1 MGRFPDSQNLP
12 ASFSLPLGLTRGE
25 YNATQIRIKRSLDLA
40 AGVALLLLLAPL
52 LLLIAALIRA
62 GDGGPAFFRQS
73 RIGHGGKSFRCW
85 KFRTMARDAD
95 DALQRLL
102 AADPV
107 AAQEW
112 AENQKLARDPRITPV
127 GAFLRHSSLDELPQ
141 LFNIIVGEMSFVGP
155 RPIVAA
161 ERERYGEAF
170 THCFSVP
177 PGLTGL
183 WQVSGRSDC
192 SYATRV
198 SLDSQYA
205 SQWHLMLD
213 AKILVKTVPAVLMQ
227 RGSR

>member
-1 MGRFPDSQNLP
+1 MSRFPDSQNLP
-12 ASFSLPLGLTRGE
+12 ASFSLPLRATPGEHRSAQVVVKRG
-25 YNATQIRIKRSLDLA
+25 IDLA
-40 AGVALLLLLAPL
+40 AGVALLFLLAPL
-52 LLLIAALIRA
+52 MLLIAALIRA
-62 GDGGPAFFRQS
+62 GDGGPAFFKQA
-73 RIGHGGKSFRCW
+73 RIGRSGKSFQCW
-85 KFRTMARDAD
+85 KFRTMACNAD
-95 DALQRLL
+95 EALQRLL
-102 AADPV
+102 ATDPV

-112 AENQKLARDPRITPV
+112 AESQKLTRDPRITPI
-127 GAFLRHSSLDELPQ
+127 GAFLRRSSLDELPQ
-141 LFNIIVGEMSFVGP
+141 LFNIIAGEMSFIGP

-183 WQVSGRSDC
+183 WQISGRSDC

-205 SQWHLMLD
+205 SEWHLMLD

>member
-1 MGRFPDSQNLP
+1 MSRFPDSQELP
-12 ASFSLPLGLTRGE
+12 ASFSLPVRVMRDDYNSARILVKRGIDLT
-25 YNATQIRIKRSLDLA
+25 
-40 AGVALLLLLAPL
+40 AGVVLLFLLAPL
-52 LLLIAALIRA
+52 MLLIAALIRA
-62 GDGGPAFFRQS
+62 GDGGPAIFKQA
-73 RIGHGGKSFRCW
+73 RIGRSGKSFRCW
-85 KFRTMARDAD
+85 KFRTMATNAD
-95 DALQRLL
+95 DALQQLL
-102 AADPV
+102 ASDPA

-112 AENQKLARDPRITPV
+112 AESQKLTHDPRITPV
-127 GAFLRHSSLDELPQ
+127 GAFLRRSSLDELPQ
-141 LFNIIVGEMSFVGP
+141 LFNIIAGEMSFVGP

-183 WQVSGRSDC
+183 WQISGRSDC

-205 SQWHLMLD
+205 SEWHLLLD

>member
-1 MGRFPDSQNLP
+1 M
-12 ASFSLPLGLTRGE
+12 
-25 YNATQIRIKRSLDLA
+25 
-40 AGVALLLLLAPL
+40 
-52 LLLIAALIRA
+52 LLISALIRA
-62 GDGGPAFFRQS
+62 SDGGPALFQQA
-73 RIGHGGKSFRCW
+73 RIGRGGKGFRCW
-85 KFRTMARDAD
+85 KFRTMACNAD
-95 DALQRLL
+95 EALQKLL
-102 AADPV
+102 TTDPA

-112 AENQKLARDPRITPV
+112 AESQKLTNDPRITPV
-127 GAFLRHSSLDELPQ
+127 GAFLRRSSLDELPQ
-141 LFNIIVGEMSFVGP
+141 LFNIIAGEMSFVGP

-170 THCFSVP
+170 SHCFSVT

-183 WQVSGRSDC
+183 WQISGRSDC

-205 SQWHLMLD
+205 AEWHLMLD

>member
-1 MGRFPDSQNLP
+1 MSRFPDSQELP
-12 ASFSLPLGLTRGE
+12 ASFSLPVRVARDE
-25 YNATQIRIKRSLDLA
+25 YNSARVVVKRGIDLA
-40 AGVALLLLLAPL
+40 AGVVLLLLLAPL
-52 LLLIAALIRA
+52 MLLIAALIWA
-62 GDGGPAFFRQS
+62 GDGGPAIFKQA
-73 RIGHGGKSFRCW
+73 RIGRSGKSFRCW
-85 KFRTMARDAD
+85 KFRTMATNAD
-95 DALQRLL
+95 DALQQLL
-102 AADPV
+102 ASDPA

-112 AENQKLARDPRITPV
+112 AESQKLTHDPRITPV
-127 GAFLRHSSLDELPQ
+127 GAFLRRSSLDELPQ
-141 LFNIIVGEMSFVGP
+141 LFNIIAGEMSFVGP

-161 ERERYGEAF
+161 ERDRYGEAF

-183 WQVSGRSDC
+183 WQISGRSDC

-205 SQWHLMLD
+205 SEWHLLLD

>member
-1 MGRFPDSQNLP
+1 MSRFPDSQKLP
-12 ASFSLPLGLTRGE
+12 ASFSLPVRVTRDE
-25 YNATQIRIKRSLDLA
+25 YNSARVVVKRSIDLT
-40 AGVALLLLLAPL
+40 AGIVLLLLLSPL
-52 LLLIAALIRA
+52 MLLIAALIRA
-62 GDGGPAFFRQS
+62 GDGGPAIFKQA
-73 RIGHGGKSFRCW
+73 RIGRSGKSFRCW
-85 KFRTMARDAD
+85 KFRTMATNAD
-95 DALQRLL
+95 DALQQLL
-102 AADPV
+102 ASDPA

-112 AENQKLARDPRITPV
+112 AESQKLTHDPRITPV
-127 GAFLRHSSLDELPQ
+127 GAFLRRSSLDELPQ
-141 LFNIIVGEMSFVGP
+141 LFNIIAGEMSFVGP

-183 WQVSGRSDC
+183 WQISGRSDC

-205 SQWHLMLD
+205 SEWHLLLD
-213 AKILVKTVPAVLMQ
+213 AKILMRTVPAVLMQ

>member
-1 MGRFPDSQNLP
+1 MSRFPDSQELP
-12 ASFSLPLGLTRGE
+12 ASFSLPVRVTRAE
-25 YNATQIRIKRSLDLA
+25 YNSARIVVKRGIDLA
-40 AGVALLLLLAPL
+40 AGVILLLLLAPL
-52 LLLIAALIRA
+52 MLLIAALIRA
-62 GDGGPAFFRQS
+62 GDGGPAIFKQA
-73 RIGHGGKSFRCW
+73 RIGRSGKSFRCW
-85 KFRTMARDAD
+85 KFRTMATNAD
-95 DALQRLL
+95 DALQQLL
-102 AADPV
+102 ASDPV

-112 AENQKLARDPRITPV
+112 AESQKLTHDPRITPV
-127 GAFLRHSSLDELPQ
+127 GAFLRRSSLDELPQ
-141 LFNIIVGEMSFVGP
+141 LFNIIAGEMSFVGP

-183 WQVSGRSDC
+183 WQISGRSDC

-205 SQWHLMLD
+205 SEWHLLLD

>member
-1 MGRFPDSQNLP
+1 MSRFPDSQELP
-12 ASFSLPLGLTRGE
+12 ASFSLPVRVTRAE
-25 YNATQIRIKRSLDLA
+25 YNSARIAVKRGIDLA
-40 AGVALLLLLAPL
+40 AGVVLLLLLAPL
-52 LLLIAALIRA
+52 MLLIAALIRA
-62 GDGGPAFFRQS
+62 GDGGPAIFKQA
-73 RIGHGGKSFRCW
+73 RIGRSGKSFRCW
-85 KFRTMARDAD
+85 KFRTMATNAD
-95 DALQRLL
+95 DALQQLL
-102 AADPV
+102 ASDPV

-112 AENQKLARDPRITPV
+112 AESQKLTHDPRITPV
-127 GAFLRHSSLDELPQ
+127 GAFLRRSSLDELPQ
-141 LFNIIVGEMSFVGP
+141 LFNIIAGEMSFVGP

-183 WQVSGRSDC
+183 WQISGRSDC

-205 SQWHLMLD
+205 SEWHLLLD

>member
-1 MGRFPDSQNLP
+1 MSRFPDSQGLS
-12 ASFSLPLGLTRGE
+12 ASFSLPVRVARDE
-25 YNATQIRIKRSLDLA
+25 YNSARIIVKRGIDLA
-40 AGVALLLLLAPL
+40 AGIVLLLLLAPL
-52 LLLIAALIRA
+52 MLLIAALIRA
-62 GDGGPAFFRQS
+62 GDGGPAIFKQA
-73 RIGHGGKSFRCW
+73 RIGRSGKSFRCW
-85 KFRTMARDAD
+85 KFRTMAINAD
-95 DALQRLL
+95 DALQQLL
-102 AADPV
+102 ASDPA

-112 AENQKLARDPRITPV
+112 AESQKLTHDPRITPV
-127 GAFLRHSSLDELPQ
+127 GAFLRRSSLDELPQ
-141 LFNIIVGEMSFVGP
+141 LFNIIAGEMSFVGP

-170 THCFSVP
+170 SHCFSVP

-183 WQVSGRSDC
+183 WQISGRSDC

-205 SQWHLMLD
+205 SEWHLMLD

>member
-1 MGRFPDSQNLP
+1 MSRFPDSQNLP
-12 ASFSLPLGLTRGE
+12 ASFSLPLRAAQGE
-25 YNATQIRIKRSLDLA
+25 YNSTQGAVKRALDLTL
-40 AGVALLLLLAPL
+40 GVALLFLLAPL
-52 LLLIAALIRA
+52 MLLIATLIRA
-62 GDGGPAFFRQS
+62 GDGGPAFFKQA
-73 RIGHGGKSFRCW
+73 RIGRSGKSFLCW
-85 KFRTMARDAD
+85 KFRTMACNAD
-95 DALQRLL
+95 EALQHLL
-102 AADPV
+102 ATDPV

-112 AENQKLARDPRITPV
+112 AESQKLTRDPRVTLV
-127 GAFLRHSSLDELPQ
+127 GAFLRRSSLDELPQ
-141 LFNIIVGEMSFVGP
+141 LFNIIAGEMSFVGP

-183 WQVSGRSDC
+183 WQISGRSDC

-198 SLDSQYA
+198 SLDSKYA
-205 SQWHLMLD
+205 SEWHLLLD

>member
-1 MGRFPDSQNLP
+1 MSRFPDSQELP
-12 ASFSLPLGLTRGE
+12 ASFSLPVRVMRDE
-25 YNATQIRIKRSLDLA
+25 YNSARIVVKRGIDLA
-40 AGVALLLLLAPL
+40 AGVVLLLLLAPL
-52 LLLIAALIRA
+52 MLLIAALIRA
-62 GDGGPAFFRQS
+62 GDGGPAIFKQA
-73 RIGHGGKSFRCW
+73 RIGRSGKSFRCW
-85 KFRTMARDAD
+85 KFRTMATNAD
-95 DALQRLL
+95 DALQQLL
-102 AADPV
+102 ASDPA

-112 AENQKLARDPRITPV
+112 AESQKLTHDPRITPV
-127 GAFLRHSSLDELPQ
+127 GAFLRRSSLDELPQ
-141 LFNIIVGEMSFVGP
+141 LFNIIAGEMSFVGP

-183 WQVSGRSDC
+183 WQISGRSDC

-205 SQWHLMLD
+205 SEWHLLLD

>member
-1 MGRFPDSQNLP
+1 MSRFPDSQNLP
-12 ASFSLPLGLTRGE
+12 ASLALHMRASRSE
-25 YNATQIRIKRSLDLA
+25 YSSMRSIVKRAIDIA
-40 AGVALLLLLAPL
+40 AGVALVLLLAPL
-52 LLLIAALIRA
+52 MLLIAALIRA
-62 GDGGPAFFRQS
+62 GDGGPALFKQP
-73 RIGHGGKSFRCW
+73 RIGRSGKGFRCL
-85 KFRTMARDAD
+85 KFRTMAINAD
-95 DALQRLL
+95 EALQHLL
-102 AADPV
+102 ASDAV

-112 AENQKLARDPRITPV
+112 AESQKLTYDPRITPV
-127 GAFLRHSSLDELPQ
+127 GAFLRRSSLDELPQ
-141 LFNIIVGEMSFVGP
+141 LFNIIAGEMSFVGP

-170 THCFSVP
+170 SHCFSVP

-183 WQVSGRSDC
+183 WQISGRSDC

-205 SQWHLMLD
+205 SEWHLLLD

>member
-1 MGRFPDSQNLP
+1 MSRFPDSQNLP
-12 ASFSLPLGLTRGE
+12 ASFSLPLRALRGE
-25 YNATQIRIKRSLDLA
+25 YKLTKFSVKRAFDLA
-40 AGVALLLLLAPL
+40 AGVALLFLLAPL
-52 LLLIAALIRA
+52 MLLIAGLIRA
-62 GDGGPAFFRQS
+62 SDGGPAFFRQARVGRS
-73 RIGHGGKSFRCW
+73 GKSFRCW
-85 KFRTMARDAD
+85 KFRTMASNAD
-95 DALQRLL
+95 EALQRLL
-102 AADPV
+102 ASDPA

-112 AENQKLARDPRITPV
+112 AESQKLTHDPRITPV
-127 GAFLRHSSLDELPQ
+127 GAFLRRSSLDELPQ
-141 LFNIIVGEMSFVGP
+141 LFNIVSGDMSFVGP

-183 WQVSGRSDC
+183 WQISGRSDC
-192 SYATRV
+192 SYATRI

-205 SQWHLMLD
+205 SDWHLLLD